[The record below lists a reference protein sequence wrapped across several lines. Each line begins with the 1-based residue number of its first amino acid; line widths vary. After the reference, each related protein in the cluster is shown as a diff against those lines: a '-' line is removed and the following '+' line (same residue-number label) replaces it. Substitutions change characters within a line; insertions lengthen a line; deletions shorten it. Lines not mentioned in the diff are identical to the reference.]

1 MRCLSEKVSSTD
13 SAKVIKKIDNGEV
26 VVNKKCGNGK
36 KGESKNQKTK
46 SNPKSFEVEI
56 NKWGD
61 VHFKKAIKESAL
73 KYAKIKP
80 LQELRMTFKK
90 GPIVLTAVS

>member
-13 SAKVIKKIDNGEV
+13 SAKVIKKINNGEV

-36 KGESKNQKTK
+36 KGENKDQKTK

-56 NKWGD
+56 NIWGD
-61 VHFKKAIKESAL
+61 VHFKKAMKESAL

-90 GPIVLTAVS
+90 GRIVVTAVS

>member
-1 MRCLSEKVSSTD
+1 MSEKVSPTD

-36 KGESKNQKTK
+36 KGENKDQKTK
-46 SNPKSFEVEI
+46 SNPKSSEVEI

-61 VHFKKAIKESAL
+61 VHFKKAMKESAL

-80 LQELRMTFKK
+80 LQKLGMTLKK
-90 GPIVLTAVS
+90 GQIVLTEVS